1 PFKRFGHNMT
11 EFQPAAALPAIDGK
25 TGHDGS
31 GNQQPT
37 LLSSLRSVL
46 FVISSALIG
55 FAAFRNTLT
64 WHLQRFWGASGDFW
78 QALWDR
84 LLDVS
89 CLLLPLLWTSGTAVL
104 TIAVY
109 WIFGAVYTILDVTNK
124 PAALRRYKI
133 QPGTNEPV
141 DTKRLMK
148 VIGWVVFNQVIVGL
162 PIAYLSYKF
171 MTWRGFPPLRE
182 LPTFHWVLAE
192 MAVHILLE
200 EIGFYYSHRLL
211 HSRYLYRFIHKRH
224 HEWTAPIAVTA
235 IYCHPIEHIFSN
247 LLPPFLGV
255 FIMGSHV
262 ATAWLWFSLAILSTL
277 NAHSGYH
284 LPFFPSPEAHDFHH
298 LKIFTWKC
306 FGVLGVLDRL
316 HGTDTL
322 FRNTR
327 AYARHVMMLSL
338 IPARE
343 AFPDEIKSHAPVK
356 VCVQR
361 NTLHIPYRITVQ
373 LKRYLPKG

>member
-1 PFKRFGHNMT
+1 MASLVLTDSSQLTSDSQHLDSTMT
-11 EFQPAAALPAIDGK
+11 EFQAAGSLMAGK
-25 TGHDGS
+25 KSPDEAVAA
-31 GNQQPT
+31 QPT

-84 LLDVS
+84 FLDTVGED
-89 CLLLPLLWTSGTAVL
+89 PITLWIYGTTAL
-104 TIAVY
+104 TMCVY
-109 WIFGAVYTILDVTNK
+109 WTFGGIYTLLDVTNK

-141 DTKRLMK
+141 DTARLLK
-148 VIGWVVFNQVIVGL
+148 VIGWVLFNQVVVGL
-162 PIAYLSYKF
+162 PVSFLSYRL
-171 MTWRGFPPLRE
+171 MEWRGFPPIRE

-192 MAVHILLE
+192 MAVHILME

-224 HEWTAPIAVTA
+224 HEWTSPIAVTA
-235 IYCHPIEHIFSN
+235 VYCHPVEHVFSN
-247 LLPPFLGV
+247 MVPPLLGL

-298 LKIFTWKC
+298 LKFNQC
-306 FGVLGVLDRL
+306 FGVLGVLDRI
-316 HGTDTL
+316 HGTDAA
-322 FRNTR
+322 FRSSR
-327 AYARHVMMLSL
+327 AYTRHIMMLSL
-338 IPARE
+338 MPPRE
-343 AFPDEIKSHAPVK
+343 AFPEQNKCK
-356 VCVQR
+356 
-361 NTLHIPYRITVQ
+361 N
-373 LKRYLPKG
+373 K